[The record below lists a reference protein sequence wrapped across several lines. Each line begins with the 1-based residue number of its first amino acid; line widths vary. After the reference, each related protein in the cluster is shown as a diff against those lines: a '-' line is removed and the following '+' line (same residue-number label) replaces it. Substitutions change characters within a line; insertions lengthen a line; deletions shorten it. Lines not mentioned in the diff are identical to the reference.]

1 MSHGFEPIQNSEPV
15 VCAPPN
21 SSGFTATRSN
31 TMAVCTSSMR
41 APAHKHDLM
50 PSPVVPSMAMDSE
63 YLFSF
68 CGCSAFNMSSLR
80 A

>member
-1 MSHGFEPIQNSEPV
+1 
-15 VCAPPN
+15 
-21 SSGFTATRSN
+21 
-31 TMAVCTSSMR
+31 MAVCTSSMR
-41 APAHKHDLM
+41 APAHMHDLM

-63 YLFSF
+63 YLFSV